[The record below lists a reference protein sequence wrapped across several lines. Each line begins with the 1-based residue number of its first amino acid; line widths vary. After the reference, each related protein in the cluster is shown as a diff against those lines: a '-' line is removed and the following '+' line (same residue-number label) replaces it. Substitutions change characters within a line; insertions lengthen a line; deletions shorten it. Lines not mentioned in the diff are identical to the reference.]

1 MNMLFKNCNLISPDV
16 ELEGAAILVE
26 DKVVKKVFAK
36 GDPLPQADKVIDVNG
51 AMTVPGFVDIHC
63 HGKSGFDFS
72 DATEEAMTTIG
83 IDKLK
88 EGVTTFLPTTLTLP
102 EEQLAESLRTAA
114 NYVKKGVKG
123 VKLAGVHLEGP
134 FINPKCLGA
143 QNPDFVR
150 EPDIEMVRRLAK
162 IFPVKKVSYAVE
174 MPGGDRFA
182 ADCIAEG
189 ITPSCVHSAAT
200 FKQFQAAHEHGLQN
214 LTHFCN
220 QMTPLHHRDIGL
232 VGAGFACKDVYIEL
246 ICDKLHICPDM
257 ISLVFSLKSVE
268 KIQLITD
275 AMRAAGM
282 PDGESSLGGLAVIVK
297 DGAARLASNGA
308 LAGSTLQICDALRN
322 VYEITGLPLRDLI
335 KTTSWNQAC
344 ALGLEKIGKLA
355 PGYMADIVILDSN
368 FKVRSVFVEGELRY
382 QA

>member
-1 MNMLFKNCNLISPDV
+1 MNMLFRNCNLISPDV
-16 ELEGAAILVE
+16 ELDGASILVE
-26 DKVVKKVFAK
+26 NNMIRKIFAK
-36 GDPLPQADKVIDVNG
+36 GDALPQADKVIDVNG
-51 AMTVPGFVDIHC
+51 EMTVPGFVDVHC
-63 HGKSGFDFS
+63 HGKSGVDFS
-72 DATEEAMTTIG
+72 DATDEAMTTIG

-102 EEQLAESLRTAA
+102 EEQLAKSLRTAA
-114 NYVKKGVKG
+114 NYVKNGVKG

-150 EPDIEMVRRLAK
+150 EPDIEMVKRLAG

-174 MPGGDRFA
+174 MPGGDKFA
-182 ADCIAEG
+182 AECLAEG

-232 VGAGFACKDVYIEL
+232 VGAGFACKDVFIEL

-257 ISLVFSLKSVE
+257 ISLIFSLKNVE

-322 VYEITGLPLRDLI
+322 VYEITGLPLKDLI
-335 KTTSWNQAC
+335 KTTSWNQAQ
-344 ALGLEKIGKLA
+344 ALGLEKIGRLA
-355 PGYMADIVILDSN
+355 PGYLADIVILNSN
-368 FKVRSVFVEGELRY
+368 FKVKSVFVEGELRY

>member
-26 DKVVKKVFAK
+26 DKVVKKIFAK

-322 VYEITGLPLRDLI
+322 VYEITGLPLKDLI

-368 FKVRSVFVEGELRY
+368 FKVRSVFVEGELRH

>member
-200 FKQFQAAHEHGLQN
+200 FKQFQAAHEHGLRN

-257 ISLVFSLKSVE
+257 ISLVFSLKNVE

-322 VYEITGLPLRDLI
+322 VYEITGLPLKDLI

-344 ALGLEKIGKLA
+344 ALGLEKIGRLA

>member
-26 DKVVKKVFAK
+26 DKVVKKIFAK

-257 ISLVFSLKSVE
+257 ISLVFSLKNVE